1 MEIKEVQSK
10 KLFKEFSIE
19 IPGNEIEEK
28 INLKIKELIP
38 KTNLPGFRPGK
49 APLNIVKKKYEK
61 DVLGEVINNTV
72 QESSKKLLNDKKIKP
87 LRMPK
92 IEIKKFDRLTS
103 LEFIIKID
111 LPPEINL
118 CDFNKID
125 LTKYEINISRSE
137 NEKAYKDF
145 VDGQKNYISIKDNR
159 AVKNHDKVLVS
170 LFSNDNEV
178 PEVLKKQD
186 NVNVMIGSSYQFL
199 PELDKK
205 LVEKKVK
212 KNDEVNVIIELPDK
226 ESPNKKNKF
235 NYNIKILD
243 IQESRPIKVDSE
255 FLKKINIKSLN
266 DLRKKIENDLK
277 SYYISISDEVT
288 KKNLLD
294 NLEKIHKFD
303 IPEGIYNE
311 EFDSIWKRVEQ
322 AKLSNSLD
330 QDDVKLNEQE
340 LKKRYEKI
348 AVRRVKLAL
357 IVSFI
362 AEKNNIEINNEELSN
377 GIIQYSKNYP
387 GQEKQIFEYF
397 KKNPAEIE
405 VIRGP
410 LFEKKVIDHII
421 SKANKIN
428 KKVSIKEILEIQ
440 SKAFMQK

>member
-87 LRMPK
+87 IRMPK
-92 IEIKKFDRLTS
+92 IEIKKFDRSTS

-125 LTKYEINISRSE
+125 LTKYEIHISKSE

-145 VDGQKNYISIKDNR
+145 VDGQKNYIS
-159 AVKNHDKVLVS
+159 VKNNRTVKNNDKVLVS
-170 LFSNDNEV
+170 LFSKDNEV

-212 KNDEVNVIIELPDK
+212 KNDEVNITIELPNK
-226 ESPNKKNKF
+226 ESPTKKNKF

-243 IQESRPIKVDSE
+243 IQESKPIKVDNE
-255 FLKKINIKSLN
+255 FLKKINVKSLN

-330 QDDVKLNEQE
+330 QDDVKLSEQE

>member
-243 IQESRPIKVDSE
+243 IQESKPIKVDSE

>member
-255 FLKKINIKSLN
+255 FLKKN
-266 DLRKKIENDLK
+266 
-277 SYYISISDEVT
+277 
-288 KKNLLD
+288 
-294 NLEKIHKFD
+294 
-303 IPEGIYNE
+303 
-311 EFDSIWKRVEQ
+311 
-322 AKLSNSLD
+322 
-330 QDDVKLNEQE
+330 
-340 LKKRYEKI
+340 
-348 AVRRVKLAL
+348 
-357 IVSFI
+357 
-362 AEKNNIEINNEELSN
+362 
-377 GIIQYSKNYP
+377 
-387 GQEKQIFEYF
+387 
-397 KKNPAEIE
+397 
-405 VIRGP
+405 
-410 LFEKKVIDHII
+410 
-421 SKANKIN
+421 
-428 KKVSIKEILEIQ
+428 
-440 SKAFMQK
+440 

>member
-212 KNDEVNVIIELPDK
+212 KNDEVNLIIELPDK